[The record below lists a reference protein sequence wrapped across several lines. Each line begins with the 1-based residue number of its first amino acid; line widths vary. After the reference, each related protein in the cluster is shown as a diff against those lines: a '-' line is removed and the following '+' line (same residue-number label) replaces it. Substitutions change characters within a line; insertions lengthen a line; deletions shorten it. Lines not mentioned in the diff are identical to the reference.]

1 MSDRV
6 SDGKVDGLKEETAGL
21 MATFL
26 LPPSSSSLLLLTL
39 VFVDANG
46 TTSAVV
52 AAAVATSLKGKFDND
67 QSPPEM
73 ARELAA

>member
-26 LPPSSSSLLLLTL
+26 LPPSSSLLLLTL